1 MSRPKESTATAPSAT
16 ISASTPATAQPTAP
30 STSEN
35 TTTVPQQVGAATA
48 TADSASGPVSS
59 GYGLSTAQ
67 YQAQYP
73 NVTIVTSNS
82 RVPVDPNADL
92 SNPAYV
98 WAPGIREL
106 VLQKCR
112 ERGYITGDA
121 YILLP
126 ASIQKR

>member
-1 MSRPKESTATAPSAT
+1 
-16 ISASTPATAQPTAP
+16 
-30 STSEN
+30 
-35 TTTVPQQVGAATA
+35 
-48 TADSASGPVSS
+48 
-59 GYGLSTAQ
+59 
-67 YQAQYP
+67 
-73 NVTIVTSNS
+73 VTSNS

-126 ASIQKR
+126 ASIQKVTAITISINLMALT